1 MNKKESK
8 TDNPNGLENNEIETE
23 VLGIKCVHNNHSL
36 TFRLPSEEA
45 KEIFQIY
52 SLQRR
57 IYNLQGNYKIGLS
70 ERMVELIKIFRF
82 LSENHI
88 DPNLCSTDFL
98 CELIERILKRKKAL
112 KIMPSSEVKS
122 YHSVR
127 IRQIAYLVKTISDL
141 DFKVHY
147 ILTSE
152 MKVNIDLNQKLKEAK
167 EHGI

>member
-1 MNKKESK
+1 MNKEDKK
-8 TDNPNGLENNEIETE
+8 ANPNGLKNNEVETE
-23 VLGIKCVHNNHSL
+23 VLGIKCIYDDHSQ
-36 TFRLPSEEA
+36 TFRLPLEDS
-45 KEIFQIY
+45 KEIY
-52 SLQRR
+52 KVHALHRR
-57 IYNLQGNYKIGLS
+57 IYNLQGNYTIGLS

-98 CELIERILKRKKAL
+98 CELIERILKRKKAPQ
-112 KIMPSSEVKS
+112 IMKSSEVKN
-122 YHSVR
+122 YHTVR